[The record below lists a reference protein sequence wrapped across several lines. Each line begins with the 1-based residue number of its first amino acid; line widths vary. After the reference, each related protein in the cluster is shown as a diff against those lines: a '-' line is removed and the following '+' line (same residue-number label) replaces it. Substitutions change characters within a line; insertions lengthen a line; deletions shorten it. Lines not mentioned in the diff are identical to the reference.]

1 MTDNNRHMQARL
13 YTGNLYM
20 HQSHSWPI
28 GTKCHNINNSQ
39 YKPFNAKYG
48 LFSAICVMHVE
59 CIKSN
64 AWLHDDMVFTNQQ
77 LLHD

>member
-1 MTDNNRHMQARL
+1 MQARL

-28 GTKCHNINNSQ
+28 VTKCHNINNSQ

-64 AWLHDDMVFTNQQ
+64 GCMMIWY
-77 LLHD
+77 LLINNYCMIEMQSSE